1 MRIRNLFLIHSL
13 IAFLYSLGLLLI
25 PQTMLFLY
33 GITSTAG
40 DRLIAQFFGAQLLA
54 SGMVT
59 LLARDESPSS
69 ARSAITMSL
78 MIASAVGV
86 IVSIGGT
93 LSGVMNALG
102 WSAVVIYGFFAIG
115 FAYFQ
120 FMATEE

>member
-1 MRIRNLFLIHSL
+1 
-13 IAFLYSLGLLLI
+13 
-25 PQTMLFLY
+25 MLFLY

-59 LLARDESPSS
+59 LLARDESASS
-69 ARSAITMSL
+69 ARSAITISL

-93 LSGVMNALG
+93 LSDTMNALG
-102 WSAVVIYGFFAIG
+102 WSAVIIYGFFAIA

-120 FMATEE
+120 FIATEE

>member
-13 IAFLYSLGLLLI
+13 IALLYSLGLLLI

-40 DRLIAQFFGAQLLA
+40 DRLLAQFFGVQLLM
-54 SGMVT
+54 SGMAT
-59 LLARDESPSS
+59 LLARDESASS
-69 ARSAITMSL
+69 ARNAITMSI
-78 MIASAVGV
+78 MISSAVGL

-93 LSGVMNALG
+93 MSDTMNALG
-102 WSAVVIYGFFAIG
+102 WSAVVIFGFFAVA

-120 FMATEE
+120 FIATEE